1 LLIGLLSDY
10 LAIDYGVRSLNFAL
24 LIVCTV
30 AALVAAIGYF
40 WTSNAMSTEPDLD
53 QGLGHA

>member
-1 LLIGLLSDY
+1 
-10 LAIDYGVRSLNFAL
+10 LAIDYGVRSLNYAL